1 VATNF
6 SVSFKLTLLD
16 GMSAGLKKMTASMK
30 QAAAA
35 ANESSKKIGM
45 FAKLGNKIGETAK
58 GFLIANVVMKAGSAI
73 VQFAQESKQA
83 AKDLDALKISYQS
96 VFDGDADKQM
106 KFVRGEVNR
115 LGLELKSTA
124 LAYMKI
130 AAASKTSKVSNE
142 DVKQVFIGV
151 SEAATSLQLPAEQA
165 EGALLAL
172 SQMISKGTVQAEE
185 LRGQLG
191 ERIPGAFSLAAKAM
205 NMSEQELSKFM
216 QAGKLT
222 AEKFIPAFGK
232 ALRDQYASSA
242 AAASKNFAAQ
252 ENRFKNL
259 AFNFKAN
266 IGYLMLPAL
275 AKLFSGITDLL
286 QPLGDWIAKNKEA
299 IGTGISN
306 LFSELGVLIKIVLAI
321 LKPLLIIFMQ
331 LVKVLYKVRYA
342 LYFLVLWWAI
352 YTGLTKAIIALSI
365 IQTFLQLAKSIR
377 MASIATWLLNAA
389 MAANPMVWIAL
400 AIAAVI
406 VGLVLLYKNWD
417 LVVDKIAA
425 GVDWVI
431 EKLTMLKDLFMN
443 YVAPLLTFGL
453 VGGKGGSPAENV
465 TGALSG
471 IKEAGKNVISNKSQ
485 TDINL
490 KVRSEGGAQTT
501 IDKVSNKGNAK
512 VKTQTNNG
520 STWGGMVT
528 SGA

>member
-1 VATNF
+1 
-6 SVSFKLTLLD
+6 
-16 GMSAGLKKMTASMK
+16 MK
-30 QAAAA
+30 QTAAA

-299 IGTGISN
+299 IGTGVSDF
-306 LFSELGVLIKIVLAI
+306 FSELGSVIKILFVL
-321 LKPLLIIFMQ
+321 LKPVVSLFIEM
-331 LVKVLYKVRYA
+331 VKVLYQVRY
-342 LYFLVLWWAI
+342 LI
-352 YTGLTKAIIALSI
+352 YTLAIAWLVYAGILKIIWALEWIQYLWMMRGAILGAIKA
-365 IQTFLQLAKSIR
+365 Q
-377 MASIATWLLNAA
+377 WGLNAA
-389 MAANPMVWIAL
+389 MLANPLVWVAL

-431 EKLTMLKDLFMN
+431 EKLTMLKDLFMS
-443 YVAPLLTFGL
+443 LRSSISFLTFGL